1 MCINIKTSIGAF
13 VLGTISG
20 LILNNSDNKEKKILG
35 KFIIFYTMV
44 QLFEGL
50 IYNNNTEIYSKLL
63 LINLGFQGLVFIL
76 LLNDYIPINKIY
88 IYITGLVAAF
98 ICYKTIHPE
107 FMSASTTEGMKWH
120 FNDSATSFALLIM
133 YVTMFTSI
141 LDNNKKLDIINKMGI
156 LLVITF
162 IISYTIKESELLCN
176 INRPSMWC
184 ISSARAA
191 PISLFI

>member
-13 VLGTISG
+13 LLGTISG

-50 IYNNNTEIYSKLL
+50 IYHNNTEIYSKLL

-88 IYITGLVAAF
+88 IYITGLIAAF

-107 FMSASTTEGMKWH
+107 FMSATTSEGMKWH
-120 FNDSATSFALLIM
+120 FNDSTTSFALLLM
-133 YVTMFTSI
+133 YVTMFISVF
-141 LDNNKKLDIINKMGI
+141 DNNKKLDKINKMGI
-156 LLVITF
+156 LLFITF

-184 ISSARAA
+184 LSSAIVA